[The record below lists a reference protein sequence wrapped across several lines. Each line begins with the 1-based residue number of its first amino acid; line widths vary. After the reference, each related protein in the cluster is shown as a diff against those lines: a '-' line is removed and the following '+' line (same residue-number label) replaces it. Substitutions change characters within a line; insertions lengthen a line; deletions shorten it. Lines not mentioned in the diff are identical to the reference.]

1 MFRYSIL
8 FLSAL
13 LLNNCVA
20 QQIKYVG
27 EFELKNLSSNSPIF
41 LKDYSQICHLDS
53 YVFIRKKSD
62 IKNIYK
68 YNLNTFNVDTIN
80 LRWDNFDKEF
90 SDLLYKESKV
100 TYTLFNKDLY
110 ILSFSKLYIFKES
123 IEKNIYELKKIIT
136 NDNFDDF
143 GEIAYVNKGFLYSIS
158 EIQIN
163 PKNSEGICIY
173 KINLKTGKINF
184 NKKINSEFSYLFY
197 FKKNAQNYFS
207 VKNENIYI
215 HGINNNKISIYDRRL
230 KHIKTIQTPFKINTK
245 VVNQKDLYYKFKG
258 NIKLFDTIEF
268 ISNKIDRFE
277 SIYTDNGNL
286 KSGSIIQ
293 IKFADS
299 SKSMIYYTYNFKEFT
314 LINDSIFNK
323 LFVSNYVSYHNGL
336 IYIWNGFGNI
346 SYINNHLTKEQ
357 AMEIILNKKIYPRI
371 YVYKIN

>member
-1 MFRYSIL
+1 MT
-8 FLSAL
+8 
-13 LLNNCVA
+13 NCVA

-41 LKDYSQICHLDS
+41 LKDYSQICHFDS
-53 YVFIRKKSD
+53 FVLIRKKSD

-80 LRWDNFDKEF
+80 LKWNNFDLEF
-90 SDLLYKESKV
+90 SNLLHKESKV
-100 TYTLFNKDLY
+100 TYTHFEKNLY
-110 ILSFSKLYIFKES
+110 ILSFNKLFIFKES
-123 IEKNIYELKKIIT
+123 IEKNVYMLEKIIT
-136 NDNFDDF
+136 NDKLDDF
-143 GEIAYVNKGFLYSIS
+143 GEIAHVTEGFLFSIS

-163 PKNSEGICIY
+163 PKNNEGICLY
-173 KINLKTGKINF
+173 KINLNTGKIILKN
-184 NKKINSEFSYLFY
+184 KINSQFSYLFY

-207 VKNENIYI
+207 VKNEKIYI
-215 HGINNNKISIYDRRL
+215 HGINNNQISIYDKRL

-268 ISNKIDRFE
+268 ISNNIDRFE
-277 SIYTDNGNL
+277 SIYTDNGKL

-299 SKSMIYYTYNFKEFT
+299 SKSMIYYTFNFKEFT

-346 SYINNHLTKEQ
+346 SYINNQITKEQ
-357 AMEIILNKKIYPRI
+357 AMEILLNKKLYPRV